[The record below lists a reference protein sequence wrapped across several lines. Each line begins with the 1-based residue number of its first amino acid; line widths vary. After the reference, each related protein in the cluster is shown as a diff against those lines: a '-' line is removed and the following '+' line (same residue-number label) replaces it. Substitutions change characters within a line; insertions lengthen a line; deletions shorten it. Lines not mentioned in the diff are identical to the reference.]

1 MEHLSRWVRRH
12 SRDAGARNRVFAMKD
27 FPVVGRTPSES
38 GVLSAAG
45 SIICGRQCPEISDIS
60 LPSKFLTVR
69 KKGDRVP
76 PRNWFNDQTSA
87 PCSIAPKL
95 PGFTHVVCKSPRFCS
110 EVKL

>member
-1 MEHLSRWVRRH
+1 
-12 SRDAGARNRVFAMKD
+12 MKD
-27 FPVVGRTPSES
+27 FLVPGRTLSES

-45 SIICGRQCPEISDIS
+45 SIICGRQCPKISDIS
-60 LPSKFLTVR
+60 LPSKILTVR
-69 KKGDRVP
+69 KNGDRVP

-95 PGFTHVVCKSPRFCS
+95 PGFTHVSQKSKFCS